1 MEFGLMVEPQVGG
14 TYEELSALAS
24 AAERAGFSSFAR
36 SDHYLAGD
44 DSVPAT
50 DALTTIAG
58 LARDTDSIKLTVLVT
73 PLTFRH
79 PGVIAKTAATIDEMS
94 GGRFELGIGTGWM
107 ESEHRVFG
115 IKLPDIRTRFSLLFE
130 TLAYVHAAVGRS
142 EGGYTGRHFGL
153 EDIKVLPRPID
164 MPIIIGG
171 MGPKK
176 TPSIAGR
183 FADEYNLFACNA
195 DDLAVRME
203 VMTTTARELGRDPQA
218 VKVSI
223 TSSAILGEN
232 EAEYREALAAAAA
245 QRDKEPKELEAILA
259 SRRMLHGTFE
269 QAAEQINQYGEE
281 GVGRIYIQHFE
292 PLREIDSG
300 DLERRLRGLQG

>member
-14 TYEELSALAS
+14 TYEELKTLAR
-24 AAERAGFSSFAR
+24 AAENAGFSSFAR

-44 DSVPAT
+44 ESVPAT
-50 DALTTIAG
+50 DALASIAG

-79 PGVIAKTAATIDEMS
+79 PGVIAKTAVTIDEMS
-94 GGRFELGIGTGWM
+94 GGRFELGVGTGWM

-115 IKLPDIRTRFSLLFE
+115 IQLPEMRTRFSLLFE
-130 TLAYVHAAVGRS
+130 TLAYIHAAVGRS
-142 EGGYTGRHFGL
+142 DGGYVGRHFEL
-153 EDIKVLPRPID
+153 EDVKILPRPVNL
-164 MPIIIGG
+164 PIIIGG

-183 FADEYNLFACNA
+183 FADEYNLFASSA
-195 DDLAVRME
+195 DDLAARMD
-203 VMTTTARELGRDPQA
+203 VMKKTAGEFGRDPQR

-223 TSSAILGEN
+223 TSSVIAGEN

-245 QRDKEPKELEAILA
+245 QRNKTPEELEGTLA
-259 SRRMLHGTFE
+259 ARRMLHGTFE
-269 QAAEQINQYGEE
+269 QVADQIAQYGKE
-281 GVGRIYIQHFE
+281 GVGRVYIQHFE
-292 PLREIDSG
+292 PLSEIDPG